1 MKDLFKLIDEANQWP
16 RPSGSPNAEQWLIRI
31 KEAADALLPRLQE
44 QDKLFSDMAAEL
56 QNAADMAD
64 ESPFLALGQF
74 VEHYS
79 NIRAVLTRA
88 RGPAPE
94 AKTAG

>member
-1 MKDLFKLIDEANQWP
+1 MKELFKLIDEANQWP

-31 KEAADALLPRLQE
+31 KAAADALRPKMQE
-44 QDKLFSDMAAEL
+44 QGEVFSDMAAEL

-74 VEHYS
+74 IEHYS
-79 NIRAVLTRA
+79 NIRAVLPRA
-88 RGPAPE
+88 AQHHL
-94 AKTAG
+94 